1 MTPSRLLLFCRAPVL
16 GRVKTRL
23 AKDVGDEQALDYY
36 QQMLRHNFSVASQL
50 KNIQK
55 IIVTDDAQHDFFQH
69 YSDQGFA
76 IQQQSGGELGERLI
90 RAFNENLQY
99 ADHVVLIGVDSFDFT
114 AELLQQAFEGL
125 IDNDLVLSP
134 VEDGGYILIGLKQ
147 AVDTLFD
154 NISWGTPL
162 VLQQTLQQA
171 QNKNLSVFLTGF
183 LRDIDTVDDLIF
195 KRI

>member
-1 MTPSRLLLFCRAPVL
+1 
-16 GRVKTRL
+16 
-23 AKDVGDEQALDYY
+23 
-36 QQMLRHNFSVASQL
+36 
-50 KNIQK
+50 
-55 IIVTDDAQHDFFQH
+55 
-69 YSDQGFA
+69 
-76 IQQQSGGELGERLI
+76 
-90 RAFNENLQY
+90 
-99 ADHVVLIGVDSFDFT
+99 VVLIGVDSFDFT
-114 AELLQQAFEGL
+114 AELLQQAFESL

-154 NISWGTPL
+154 NIIWGTPM